1 MARSR
6 MTGRE
11 KLESNLQKVNTKIA
25 ELEEKLAAAKN
36 EKKEIEA
43 QISADKLNAVMKLME
58 AKGMSVDDLENLVS
72 GQ

>member
-25 ELEEKLAAAKN
+25 ELEEKLAAAK
-36 EKKEIEA
+36 
-43 QISADKLNAVMKLME
+43 S
-58 AKGMSVDDLENLVS
+58 
-72 GQ
+72 

>member
-43 QISADKLNAVMKLME
+43 QINADKLNAVMKLME

>member
-25 ELEEKLAAAKN
+25 ELEEKLAAAKS

-43 QISADKLNAVMKLME
+43 QINADKLNAVMKLME

>member
-1 MARSR
+1 MARTR

-25 ELEEKLAAAKN
+25 ELEKKLAAAKS

-43 QISADKLNAVMKLME
+43 QINADKLNAVMKLME